1 MDAYLSRLMNDNVN
15 PDILFDDEYYLFA
28 GEGSDVDDMEHDEL
42 EDSSSGA
49 LAARRSAHAVPQSFE
64 LSSLLAEGGSVGEQ
78 SSPWPC
84 L

>member
-15 PDILFDDEYYLFA
+15 PDSLFDDEYYLFA
-28 GEGSDVDDMEHDEL
+28 GEGSDVDGMEHDEL

-49 LAARRSAHAVPQSFE
+49 PAARRSAHAVPQSFE
-64 LSSLLAEGGSVGEQ
+64 LSSLLAEGGGVGEQ